1 MTPDVLM
8 GCFKR
13 YGSLL
18 DAEIVEKALQGNL
31 ETEEH
36 CDLIEIQGR
45 VSHGIIG

>member
-8 GCFKR
+8 GCFK
-13 YGSLL
+13 L
-18 DAEIVEKALQGNL
+18 DAEIIEKAIEGNL